1 MILKYANITR
11 GVTKMG
17 IFTNP
22 VEQKFI
28 DWYSL
33 IFAVTTNIYH
43 HSFKCFKSRKSMCN
57 IAPLYKQLKT
67 GRYLKT
73 LQNIGFENIMY
84 NIIHTRW
91 F

>member
-43 HSFKCFKSRKSMCN
+43 HSFKCFKSRKSMC
-57 IAPLYKQLKT
+57 T
-67 GRYLKT
+67 
-73 LQNIGFENIMY
+73 
-84 NIIHTRW
+84 
-91 F
+91 